1 MYSYFQI
8 NKHSITKEYK
18 LGKKMHA
25 QGNWD
30 SLTHAC
36 DLSNKNTRNLFP
48 LVFLKYSSRTD
59 NFSSS
64 CTYVL
69 GLN

>member
-18 LGKKMHA
+18 LGKKDARTRKLGFPH
-25 QGNWD
+25 
-30 SLTHAC
+30 SC